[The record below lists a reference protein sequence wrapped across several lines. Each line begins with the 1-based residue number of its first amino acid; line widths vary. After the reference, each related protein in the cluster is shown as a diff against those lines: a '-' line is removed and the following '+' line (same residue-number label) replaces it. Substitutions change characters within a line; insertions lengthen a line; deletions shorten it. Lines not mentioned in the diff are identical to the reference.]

1 MKKTD
6 KHDKKHGLDAK
17 TQAPAVA
24 SKFVQKQQQ
33 QKPKA
38 AKTVAKA
45 KAPRMPAAKTVAETA
60 AAQAELQR
68 MEQEMLS
75 LSMLSNFGAAQE
87 HMLNSRL
94 AQMMHKM
101 GHVKSPFL
109 RMAFMKRSLNI
120 LGRQQPRIEASKAEM
135 RKPKAIRRKK
145 PKKKLDLCP
154 LPL

>member
-33 QKPKA
+33 QKPK
-38 AKTVAKA
+38 
-45 KAPRMPAAKTVAETA
+45 AAKTVAETA

-120 LGRQQPRIEASKAEM
+120 LGRQQPRIEASKADM
-135 RKPKAIRRKK
+135 RKPKAIRR
-145 PKKKLDLCP
+145 
-154 LPL
+154 